1 LFAALCHAAAPR
13 SALPAARRRSRLR
26 AAPPSPERDFTFPEV
41 GFALYCRSR
50 SMKLAVFV
58 LNKEELLEEVLEAYV
73 EAGIE
78 GATILDSEGMGR
90 FLTYEVPLFAD
101 FKEFMK
107 GNKPYNK
114 TIISVVRE
122 EEAIPRLE
130 KLLDAVCGGLSA
142 PGTGIFFTVPVDYAV
157 GLVGQEE

>member
-1 LFAALCHAAAPR
+1 
-13 SALPAARRRSRLR
+13 
-26 AAPPSPERDFTFPEV
+26 
-41 GFALYCRSR
+41 
-50 SMKLAVFV
+50 MKLVIFV
-58 LNKEELLEEVLEAYV
+58 LNREELLEQVLEAYV

-114 TIISVVRE
+114 TIFSVVRDGDAVE
-122 EEAIPRLE
+122 RLHA
-130 KLLDAVCGGLSA
+130 LLDDICGGLSS
-142 PGTGIFFTVPVDYAV
+142 PGTGILFTVPVDFAV
-157 GLVGQEE
+157 GLVGGGDE

>member
-1 LFAALCHAAAPR
+1 
-13 SALPAARRRSRLR
+13 
-26 AAPPSPERDFTFPEV
+26 
-41 GFALYCRSR
+41 
-50 SMKLAVFV
+50 MKLVVFV
-58 LNKEELLEEVLEAYV
+58 LNKEELLEQVLEAYV
-73 EAGIE
+73 EAGVE

-114 TIISVVRE
+114 TILSVVRDE
-122 EEAIPRLE
+122 DVIPDL
-130 KLLDAVCGGLSA
+130 KQLLDDVCGGLSQ
-142 PGTGIFFTVPVDYAV
+142 PGTGIFFTIPVEDAT